1 MNQKFFVVDSQ
12 QLWVDE
18 TIKVLH
24 SRYPQAE
31 ILAAT
36 NAVDFLNQL
45 STYKPDLVVMDIS
58 IAEKNGEIPLVNTG
72 MQLLKKIMLN

>member
-24 SRYPQAE
+24 SRYPQTE
-31 ILAAT
+31 IFAAT
-36 NAVDFLNQL
+36 NASDFLNQV
-45 STYKPDLVVMDIS
+45 SIYKPDLVVMDIS
-58 IAEKNGEIPLVNTG
+58 LAEKHGSGATDHRRPWTTG
-72 MQLLKKIMLN
+72 GWVG